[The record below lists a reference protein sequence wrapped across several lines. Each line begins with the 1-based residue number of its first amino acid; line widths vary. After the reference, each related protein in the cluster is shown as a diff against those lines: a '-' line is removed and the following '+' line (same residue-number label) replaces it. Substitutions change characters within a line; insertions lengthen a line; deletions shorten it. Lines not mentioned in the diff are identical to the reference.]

1 MLCRDKFHLASAT
14 IQIVL
19 RAFKIYGVEVM
30 PQETNELFEDPD
42 DKIFYEVALAKQV
55 DDAYLVTGNQ
65 RHYPVR
71 DFVITPAQL
80 ISILEGSH

>member
-1 MLCRDKFHLASAT
+1 
-14 IQIVL
+14 
-19 RAFKIYGVEVM
+19 M